1 MNVWGIDLRSR
12 ARKSAFGRARSFG
25 VDARP
30 LARALAGALALGCG
44 PTVVPLALLAL
55 VARRG
60 GESVAWRD
68 GALFVLFLSLL
79 PVLVVLV
86 AHRRGRVRD
95 LGVSRREERAPVVA
109 AAAALAALGALVLR
123 VEGAPAALAALAQ
136 AAATQSI
143 VLAALT
149 LREKVSYHA
158 AGVAALAVAAWLLD
172 GAALGLAVGALALAT
187 GWSRCY
193 LGKHTPRQVA
203 LGLLSGL
210 LVLPWLLPVTA
221 R

>member
-1 MNVWGIDLRSR
+1 MNRLEIDIRSR
-12 ARKSAFGRARSFG
+12 GRKSAFGRARSLG

-30 LARALAGALALGCG
+30 LARTLARALALGCG

-55 VARRG
+55 VALHA
-60 GESVAWRD
+60 GEPIAWRD
-68 GALFVLFLSLL
+68 AGLFVLFLSLL

-123 VEGAPAALAALAQ
+123 AEGAEATLAALAQ
-136 AAATQSI
+136 AAATQAI
-143 VLAALT
+143 VLGALT

-158 AGVAALAVAAWLLD
+158 AGVGALAVAGWILD
-172 GAALGLAVGALALAT
+172 GVATGLALGALALAT